1 MKKNISGVSTIDTP
15 TENIDEALQKEFET
29 KFRTL
34 LKEELSERT
43 QQNQRKVKTEIT
55 NFVKLQSKNGEYL
68 ELPYYLLLRAR
79 KA

>member
-1 MKKNISGVSTIDTP
+1 MRKNISGVSTIDTP
-15 TENIDEALQKEFET
+15 TEGIDVALQKEFET

-55 NFVKLQSKNGEYL
+55 NFVKSQSKNGEYL

-79 KA
+79 RA

>member
-55 NFVKLQSKNGEYL
+55 NFVKSQSKNGEYL

>member
-55 NFVKLQSKNGEYL
+55 NFVKSQSKNGEYL
-68 ELPYYLLLRAR
+68 ELPYYFLLRAR

>member
-55 NFVKLQSKNGEYL
+55 NFVKS
-68 ELPYYLLLRAR
+68 
-79 KA
+79 